1 MKAIKYFLMMAMAS
15 VTLVSC
21 ERVIPDNMIWD
32 RPEINFDQEQMS
44 VAAEGGDY
52 IIKVVS
58 TGIDNVYFD
67 YDNLE
72 YNEDGNLTPGEQWIT
87 LNEVIY
93 HYDENATRELPSYIS
108 GIDITVAPNTTGKS
122 RKARIFAK
130 SFAKTD
136 YIDIVQAAE

>member
-1 MKAIKYFLMMAMAS
+1 MKTIKYFFMMAVAS
-15 VTLVSC
+15 VALVSC
-21 ERVIPDNMIWD
+21 ENTIFSPIMDK
-32 RPEINFDQEQMS
+32 PEINFDQEQMS

-58 TGIDNVYFD
+58 TGVDDVYFAF
-67 YDNLE
+67 DNLE
-72 YNEDGNLTPGEQWIT
+72 YSENGNLTPGEEWIT

-93 HYDENATRELPSYIS
+93 DYDENATRDLPLYIS

-122 RKARIFAK
+122 RKARIFAN
-130 SFAKTD
+130 SFTKTD

>member
-1 MKAIKYFLMMAMAS
+1 MDK
-15 VTLVSC
+15 
-21 ERVIPDNMIWD
+21 
-32 RPEINFDQEQMS
+32 PEINFDQEQMS

-58 TGIDNVYFD
+58 TGVDDVYFAF
-67 YDNLE
+67 DNLE
-72 YNEDGNLTPGEQWIT
+72 YSENGNLTPGEEWIT

-93 HYDENATRELPSYIS
+93 DYDENATRDLPLYIS

-122 RKARIFAK
+122 RKARIFAN
-130 SFAKTD
+130 SFTKTD

>member
-1 MKAIKYFLMMAMAS
+1 MKTIKYFFMMAVAS
-15 VTLVSC
+15 VALVSC
-21 ERVIPDNMIWD
+21 ENTIFSPIMDK
-32 RPEINFDQEQMS
+32 PEINFDQEQMS

-58 TGIDNVYFD
+58 TGVDDVYFD
-67 YDNLE
+67 FDNLE
-72 YNEDGNLTPGEQWIT
+72 YSENGNLIPGEEWIT

-93 HYDENATRELPSYIS
+93 DYDENATRDLPLYIS

-122 RKARIFAK
+122 RKARIFAN
-130 SFAKTD
+130 SFTKTD

>member
-1 MKAIKYFLMMAMAS
+1 MAS
-15 VTLVSC
+15 VALVSC
-21 ERVIPDNMIWD
+21 ENTIFGPIVDK
-32 RPEINFDQEQMS
+32 PEINFDQEQMS

-93 HYDENATRELPSYIS
+93 RYDENATRDLPSYIS

-122 RKARIFAK
+122 RKARIYAT
-130 SFAKTD
+130 SYNKTET
-136 YIDIVQAAE
+136 IEIVQAAE

>member
-1 MKAIKYFLMMAMAS
+1 MKTIKYFFMMAVAS
-15 VTLVSC
+15 VALVSC
-21 ERVIPDNMIWD
+21 ENTIISPIMDK
-32 RPEINFDQEQMS
+32 PEINFDQEQMS

-58 TGIDNVYFD
+58 TGVDDVYFD
-67 YDNLE
+67 FDNLE
-72 YNEDGNLTPGEQWIT
+72 YSENRNLTPGEEWST

-93 HYDENATRELPSYIS
+93 DYDENATRDLPLYIS

-122 RKARIFAK
+122 RKARIFAN
-130 SFAKTD
+130 SFTKTD

>member
-1 MKAIKYFLMMAMAS
+1 MKAIKYFLMMAIAI
-15 VTLVSC
+15 VAFVSC
-21 ERVIPDNMIWD
+21 EPNQDC
-32 RPEINFDQEQMS
+32 PEIRFDLKQLE

-93 HYDENATRELPSYIS
+93 NYDENATRELPSYIS

-122 RKARIFAK
+122 RKARIFAN
-130 SFAKTD
+130 SFTKTD